1 LTTAASGCYHSSMK
15 NQGEDISTLAWTRAD
30 FEKEGEEIPDC
41 LQEDDVH
48 TEGELMSREEI
59 DTWIADSHKSFCIFQ
74 EQNPELFSLLYDE
87 FVVDVHYLQELGK
100 ITDDEASVILDKSNY
115 TF

>member
-1 LTTAASGCYHSSMK
+1 MK

-59 DTWIADSHKSFCIFQ
+59 DTWIADSHK
-74 EQNPELFSLLYDE
+74 
-87 FVVDVHYLQELGK
+87 
-100 ITDDEASVILDKSNY
+100 
-115 TF
+115 